1 MNPETKASLANILR
15 VIAEELDRQAA
26 PATPETPQNAAPR
39 SGGTGR
45 PPPGGG

>member
-1 MNPETKASLANILR
+1 MNPETKTSLAGILR
-15 VIAEELDRQAA
+15 AIAEELDRQAA
-26 PATPETPQNAAPR
+26 PDRQAR